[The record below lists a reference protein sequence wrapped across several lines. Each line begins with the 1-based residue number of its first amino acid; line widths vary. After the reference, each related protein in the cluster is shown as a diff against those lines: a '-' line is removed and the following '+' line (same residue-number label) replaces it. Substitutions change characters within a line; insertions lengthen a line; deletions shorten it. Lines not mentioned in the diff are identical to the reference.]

1 MRLFLAS
8 ASPRRRELLSLTD
21 LPFTVEVSEAQEVSA
36 GRPDEIVSRNALMK
50 ARAVSARH
58 PEDAVLSADTVVFLP
73 ETGCVLGKPADE
85 DDAVRMLRL
94 LSGRENLVYTGV
106 ALVGPGFEDVR
117 TEVSHVFFDEMT
129 EAEIHAYAATGEPMD
144 KAGAYAV
151 QGRASLFIRAV
162 TGSPSNVIGLPM
174 HLVRRMLS
182 KHGLFVFS
190 STI

>member
-36 GRPDEIVSRNALMK
+36 GGPDEIVSRNALMK

-85 DDAVRMLRL
+85 GDAVRMLRL

-129 EAEIHAYAATGEPMD
+129 EAAFDDQCTGANPRYPLISEM
-144 KAGAYAV
+144 KQIYLNNYYGKEAE
-151 QGRASLFIRAV
+151 
-162 TGSPSNVIGLPM
+162 
-174 HLVRRMLS
+174 
-182 KHGLFVFS
+182 
-190 STI
+190 